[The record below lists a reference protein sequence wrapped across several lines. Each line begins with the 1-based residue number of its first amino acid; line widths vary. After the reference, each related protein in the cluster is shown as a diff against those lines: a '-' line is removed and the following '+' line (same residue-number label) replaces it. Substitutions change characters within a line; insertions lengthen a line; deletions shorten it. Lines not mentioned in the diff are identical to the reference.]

1 MAIKGDGVNL
11 ANDSQTHR
19 YRSSLAVEPAPR
31 TQQQFLRFLIQPG
44 LMALIEIDRTIELVN
59 IPISRVVPMPH
70 LPPAVRGVY
79 NWRGD
84 ILWIVDLAVLL
95 AGGREVSRK
104 YRSLQPIVILSS
116 TPVVEQPD
124 RNAPRTP
131 SAPATIDRQ
140 ADTAIGVIV
149 EEIVEIEWCD
159 LDLISSNLPTNLDPE
174 LAKWMRGIWESPT
187 GENFLVLDA
196 AAILDRADVHVSPA
210 RI

>member
-11 ANDSQTHR
+11 ASDSQTR
-19 YRSSLAVEPAPR
+19 RSSLVAEPAAR
-31 TQQQFLRFLIQPG
+31 TQQQFLRFSIQPG
-44 LMALIEIDRTIELVN
+44 LMALIEIDRVMELVN

-95 AGGREVSRK
+95 SGGQEVSRK

-116 TPVVEQPD
+116 TAAVD
-124 RNAPRTP
+124 RDLTSVPT
-131 SAPATIDRQ
+131 TIDYQ
-140 ADTAIGVIV
+140 ADTAIGAIV

-159 LDLISSNLPTNLDPE
+159 LGLISSNLPANLDPE

-196 AAILDRADVHVSPA
+196 AAILDRADIQISPD

>member
-1 MAIKGDGVNL
+1 MAIKGDGVNS
-11 ANDSQTHR
+11 ASDSQTR
-19 YRSSLAVEPAPR
+19 QSSLVVEPAAR
-31 TQQQFLRFLIQPG
+31 NRQQFLRFSIQPG
-44 LMALIEIDRTIELVN
+44 SMALIEIDRVMELVN

-95 AGGREVSRK
+95 GGGKEVSRK

-116 TPVVEQPD
+116 TTAMPERSSLGSTTLD
-124 RNAPRTP
+124 H
-131 SAPATIDRQ
+131 Q
-140 ADTAIGVIV
+140 ADSAIGVIV
-149 EEIVEIEWCD
+149 EEIIEIEWCD
-159 LDLISSNLPTNLDPE
+159 LELISPNLPTSIDPE

-196 AAILDRADVHVSPA
+196 TAILDRVDVRVSPD

>member
-1 MAIKGDGVNL
+1 VNL
-11 ANDSQTHR
+11 ASDSQTR
-19 YRSSLAVEPAPR
+19 RSSLVIEPAAQNR
-31 TQQQFLRFLIQPG
+31 QQFLRFSIQPG
-44 LMALIEIDRTIELVN
+44 SMALIEIDRVMELVN

-95 AGGREVSRK
+95 AGGQEVSRK

-116 TPVVEQPD
+116 TAAVD
-124 RNAPRTP
+124 RTP
-131 SAPATIDRQ
+131 SAPATLDYQ

-159 LDLISSNLPTNLDPE
+159 LDLISSTLPTNLDPE

-196 AAILDRADVHVSPA
+196 AAILDRADVHVSPD

>member
-1 MAIKGDGVNL
+1 MNL
-11 ANDSQTHR
+11 ASDSKTH
-19 YRSSLAVEPAPR
+19 RSSLVVEPGAR
-31 TQQQFLRFLIQPG
+31 TQQQFLRFLLQPG
-44 LMALIEIDRTIELVN
+44 LMALIEIDRVMELVN

-79 NWRGD
+79 NWRGE

-104 YRSLQPIVILSS
+104 YRSLQPIIILNSIAV
-116 TPVVEQPD
+116 TD
-124 RNAPRTP
+124 ARTP
-131 SAPATIDRQ
+131 STAVEIDPRS
-140 ADTAIGVIV
+140 DTAIGVIV

-159 LDLISSNLPTNLDPE
+159 LDLISPHLPAHLDPE
-174 LAKWMRGIWESPT
+174 LSKWMRGIWESPT

-196 AAILDRADVHVSPA
+196 PAILDRADVHAIPD

>member
-1 MAIKGDGVNL
+1 VNL
-11 ANDSQTHR
+11 ASDSQVQQ
-19 YRSSLAVEPAPR
+19 SSLVVESGMR
-31 TQQQFLRFLIQPG
+31 TQQQFLRFSIQPG
-44 LMALIEIDRTIELVN
+44 LMALIEIDRVVELVN

-95 AGGREVSRK
+95 GGGMEVSRR
-104 YRSLQPIVILSS
+104 YRSLQPIVILGSDA
-116 TPVVEQPD
+116 VAAD
-124 RNAPRTP
+124 RTP
-131 SAPATIDRQ
+131 APAGQAWRSPFAATADYQ

-174 LAKWMRGIWESPT
+174 LSKWVRGIWESPT
-187 GENFLVLDA
+187 GENVLVLDA
-196 AAILDRADVHVSPA
+196 PAILDRADVHAIPD

>member
-1 MAIKGDGVNL
+1 MNL
-11 ANDSQTHR
+11 ASDSQIH
-19 YRSSLAVEPAPR
+19 RSSLVVEPETQ
-31 TQQQFLRFLIQPG
+31 TQQQFLRFLLQPG
-44 LMALIEIDRTIELVN
+44 LMALIEIDRVMELVN

-79 NWRGD
+79 NWRGE

-104 YRSLQPIVILSS
+104 YRSLQPIVILNS
-116 TPVVEQPD
+116 TAATDRFPD
-124 RNAPRTP
+124 RNASRTP
-131 SAPATIDRQ
+131 LAAAAMADRP
-140 ADTAIGVIV
+140 DTAIGVIV

-159 LDLISSNLPTNLDPE
+159 LDLISSTLPTNLDPE
-174 LAKWMRGIWESPT
+174 LSKWMRGMWESPT

-196 AAILDRADVHVSPA
+196 AAILDRAEVHAIPD

>member
-11 ANDSQTHR
+11 ASDSQTR
-19 YRSSLAVEPAPR
+19 RSSLVVEPAAQ
-31 TQQQFLRFLIQPG
+31 TQQQFLRFSIQPG
-44 LMALIEIDRTIELVN
+44 LMALIEIDRVMELVN

-95 AGGREVSRK
+95 GGGREVSRK

-116 TPVVEQPD
+116 MAAVDRPD
-124 RNAPRTP
+124 RNAPQMP
-131 SAPATIDRQ
+131 SAPAMLDYQ

-159 LDLISSNLPTNLDPE
+159 LELISSNLPANLDPE

-196 AAILDRADVHVSPA
+196 AAILDRADVRVSPD

>member
-11 ANDSQTHR
+11 ASDSIR
-19 YRSSLAVEPAPR
+19 RSSLVVEPAAR
-31 TQQQFLRFLIQPG
+31 TQQQFLRFSIQPG
-44 LMALIEIDRTIELVN
+44 LMALIEIDRVMELVN
-59 IPISRVVPMPH
+59 IPISGVVPMPH

-95 AGGREVSRK
+95 GCGQEFSRK
-104 YRSLQPIVILSS
+104 YRSLEPLVILSS
-116 TPVVEQPD
+116 TAVAERFSD

-131 SAPATIDRQ
+131 LAPATIDYQ

-159 LDLISSNLPTNLDPE
+159 LDLISSNLPTNLDPG

-196 AAILDRADVHVSPA
+196 AAILDRADVHVSPD

>member
-11 ANDSQTHR
+11 ASDSQTR
-19 YRSSLAVEPAPR
+19 RSSLVVEPAAR
-31 TQQQFLRFLIQPG
+31 TQQQFLRFSIQPG
-44 LMALIEIDRTIELVN
+44 LMALIEIERTIELVN

-84 ILWIVDLAVLL
+84 ILWVVDLAVLV
-95 AGGREVSRK
+95 GGGKEVSRK

-116 TPVVEQPD
+116 TPVAEQT
-124 RNAPRTP
+124 RST
-131 SAPATIDRQ
+131 PATIDYQ

-159 LDLISSNLPTNLDPE
+159 LDLISSSLPSNLDPE
-174 LAKWMRGIWESPT
+174 LAKWMRGVWESPT

-196 AAILDRADVHVSPA
+196 AAILDRADVHISPD

>member
-1 MAIKGDGVNL
+1 MVIKGDGVNL
-11 ANDSQTHR
+11 ASGSQTR
-19 YRSSLAVEPAPR
+19 RSSLVVEPAVR
-31 TQQQFLRFLIQPG
+31 SQQQFLRFSIQPG
-44 LMALIEIDRTIELVN
+44 SMAIIEIDRVLELVN

-95 AGGREVSRK
+95 GGGKEVSRK

-116 TPVVEQPD
+116 RAAMPE
-124 RNAPRTP
+124 RSP
-131 SAPATIDRQ
+131 SAPATIDYQ

-159 LDLISSNLPTNLDPE
+159 LDLISPNLPTNLDPE

-196 AAILDRADVHVSPA
+196 VAILDRADVRVSTD

>member
-11 ANDSQTHR
+11 ASDSTR
-19 YRSSLAVEPAPR
+19 RSSLVAEPTAR
-31 TQQQFLRFLIQPG
+31 TQQQFLRFSIQPG
-44 LMALIEIDRTIELVN
+44 LMALIEIDRVMELVN

-95 AGGREVSRK
+95 GGGQEVSRK
-104 YRSLQPIVILSS
+104 YRSLQPIVILSRI
-116 TPVVEQPD
+116 TTD
-124 RNAPRTP
+124 RDRSP
-131 SAPATIDRQ
+131 SAPATIDYQ

-196 AAILDRADVHVSPA
+196 AAILDRADVHVSPD

>member
-11 ANDSQTHR
+11 ASDSQTR
-19 YRSSLAVEPAPR
+19 RSSLVVEPAAR
-31 TQQQFLRFLIQPG
+31 TQQQFLRFSIQPG
-44 LMALIEIDRTIELVN
+44 FMALIEIDRTIELVN
-59 IPISRVVPMPH
+59 MPLSRVVPMPH

-95 AGGREVSRK
+95 AGGREVSHK

-116 TPVVEQPD
+116 APVAE
-124 RNAPRTP
+124 RTR
-131 SAPATIDRQ
+131 STPATSDYQ

-174 LAKWMRGIWESPT
+174 LAKWMRGVWESPT

-196 AAILDRADVHVSPA
+196 AAILDRADVYVSPD